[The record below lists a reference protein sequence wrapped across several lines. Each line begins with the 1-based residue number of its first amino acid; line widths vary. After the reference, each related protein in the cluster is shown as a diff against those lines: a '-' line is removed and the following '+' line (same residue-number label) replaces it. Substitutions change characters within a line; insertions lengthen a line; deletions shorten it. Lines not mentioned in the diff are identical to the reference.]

1 MTAIVLPGIWKSLL
15 TLTGTLAEVG
25 LPHDA
30 IPLVLLFFNL
40 GVEVGQLLVVAG
52 VLGIAWVAMQWRFLI
67 ASGETWDRSGPV

>member
-1 MTAIVLPGIWKSLL
+1 
-15 TLTGTLAEVG
+15 